1 MGLLREIREL
11 PAAIHR
17 LVGALHAVAKAQT
30 EQAPA
35 IDRLEELERSRSL
48 WEADME
54 AEYQRAQTKY
64 RAAHASEQR
73 ERKVRDAQLDPFT
86 PDSEEVEA
94 PVPGGNAEVVPEE
107 GMLPLHMDLAPVN
120 RKANALRYKYL

>member
-1 MGLLREIREL
+1 MGILREIREL
-11 PAAIHR
+11 PTAIHR
-17 LVGALHAVAKAQT
+17 LVAALHAVARAQA

-35 IDRLEELERSRSL
+35 IERLEELERSRSL

-73 ERKVRDAQLDPFT
+73 ERKIRDDQLDPFHSH
-86 PDSEEVEA
+86 SEEVET
-94 PVPGGNAEVVPEE
+94 PVSGSDAEAFPEE
-107 GMLPLHMDLAPVN
+107 GLLPLRLDVAPVN
-120 RKANALRYKYL
+120 KKANALRYKYL